1 MGGLKKYM
9 PITYWT
15 SLVGSL
21 ALIGFP
27 GFSGFFSKDGIIEA
41 VHHSSIPGAEFA
53 YYAVLSGVFITAFY
67 SFRMF
72 FLVFHGKERMD
83 KHTKEHL
90 HESPW
95 VVTVPLIML
104 AIPSVFLG
112 GLTIGDMLFGDY
124 FGSAVYIAEKHNG
137 LAEVGKHFHGAWAF
151 VEHSFSGLPVY
162 LAAAG
167 VFSAWYIYMK
177 QPDIATYLKQRFII
191 LYNLLDRKYY
201 FDDFNSAVF
210 GAGSRNLGE
219 RLWQLGDVKF
229 IDGVLVNGSA
239 RLVAWF
245 AGVTRQLQ
253 TGYLYHYAF
262 AMIIGV
268 LILMVMGLFI

>member
-1 MGGLKKYM
+1 
-9 PITYWT
+9 
-15 SLVGSL
+15 
-21 ALIGFP
+21 
-27 GFSGFFSKDGIIEA
+27 
-41 VHHSSIPGAEFA
+41 
-53 YYAVLSGVFITAFY
+53 
-67 SFRMF
+67 MF

-124 FGSAVYIAEKHNG
+124 FGSAVYIAEHHNG

-167 VFSAWYIYMK
+167 VFSAWFIYMK
-177 QPDIATYLKQRFII
+177 QPDIAVNLKQRFII

-210 GAGSRNLGE
+210 GGGSRNLGE

-268 LILMVMGLFI
+268 LMLLVMGLFI